1 MYKKIQRTSA
11 AVRVP
16 SLVSIALLLFLSIA
30 TAGAGAAPGSF
41 ANTFAGFFGF
51 TVPGVINIGS
61 AQTNSAILNAPLL
74 ADDFSY
80 PPGSLLT
87 NNGWTAHSG
96 AGTNPITVSSPGL
109 TYPGYLGSGIGNA
122 VTMTTSGEDVNR
134 TYAAQTMGSVYG
146 SLMVNISNAS
156 EAGDYFFHL
165 GPVAIGTTF
174 RARVFV
180 RDDASG
186 NLSFGISKASTP
198 DIVWTA
204 YSYAPNTTHL
214 LVAKYTIVDGATN
227 DTVSLFVNPALG
239 GAEPAA
245 TVTGT
250 DVSATDISPA
260 SFALRQ
266 GSTATSPT
274 LTADGV
280 RVVTAW
286 ADLSAS
292 CLTVTHLTGAQEV
305 PPNGSTATGVGTTSL
320 SDDETM
326 LFVDLNFTGL
336 GSNATAA
343 HIHGPAPA
351 GTNAGVLF
359 GLTGLPSATS
369 GSIPT
374 QSFALT
380 PTQLQQYKDGLF
392 YFNIHSVNF
401 PGGEIRGQIF
411 PSCGPAVV
419 QFSSAN
425 FAGNE
430 SDSAK
435 ITLTRAG
442 DTSGTSTVT
451 FSTVPGGTAT
461 GGAACD
467 MTVDYVTTSQTV
479 TFTSGETS
487 KTVNVTL
494 CPDLFAESAETVNLE
509 LTGPSA
515 GTTLGSQ
522 NTAVLSISDAA
533 SQNRNP
539 APIIVNGGS
548 PANLYPSTINVTGAP
563 TNVFRIRVTL
573 YDFLAT
579 PGNHVDVLLVGPNG
593 AKYLLMGHVGS
604 SVSRTSPVTLTF
616 HDGAANVLST
626 TSPLTSGIFLPT
638 NCDSANDFPSP
649 APAGPYVDPGCD
661 VERTEGETLY
671 GNFSQQDGNGV
682 WSLYVRDDEE
692 SGSVVVGTIM
702 GGWGIELLSVTSADA
717 TVSGRVITQ
726 TGNGLRGAKVTM
738 VDSLGRV
745 KTATTSSLGYYQFD
759 EIDTGETYIIGVAS
773 KRFRFSPRVVQ
784 VNDSL
789 TDVDF
794 VGIE

>member
-1 MYKKIQRTSA
+1 MFKKNQRTSA
-11 AVRVP
+11 AARVP
-16 SLVSIALLLFLSIA
+16 CLISIALLLFLSIA
-30 TAGAGAAPGSF
+30 TAGAGASPVILFNFFGGGAKPNMKSSTTSEPLNSTPQSLPFSQNWSNTGLITTNDDWSGVPGIEGYF
-41 ANTFAGFFGF
+41 IANGSSTTTAVDPQTILGDTFAGGGAPELDVIANLTATTSTAGGVGEFYTTSQSGEAGTDPVVGF
-51 TVPGVINIGS
+51 QGS
-61 AQTNSAILNAPLL
+61 ATADAPFLLISVITTGRSNITVAYNLRDIDCTTDNAIQPVALHYRVGNSGTYTNLPTGFVADATTGPSECSLVTPVNVSLPANADNQPVVQIRIMTTNAVSSDEWVGVDDIVFSSATPNCL
-74 ADDFSY
+74 
-80 PPGSLLT
+80 
-87 NNGWTAHSG
+87 
-96 AGTNPITVSSPGL
+96 TVSS
-109 TYPGYLGSGIGNA
+109 
-122 VTMTTSGEDVNR
+122 
-134 TYAAQTMGSVYG
+134 
-146 SLMVNISNAS
+146 
-156 EAGDYFFHL
+156 
-165 GPVAIGTTF
+165 
-174 RARVFV
+174 
-180 RDDASG
+180 
-186 NLSFGISKASTP
+186 
-198 DIVWTA
+198 
-204 YSYAPNTTHL
+204 
-214 LVAKYTIVDGATN
+214 
-227 DTVSLFVNPALG
+227 
-239 GAEPAA
+239 
-245 TVTGT
+245 
-250 DVSATDISPA
+250 
-260 SFALRQ
+260 
-266 GSTATSPT
+266 
-274 LTADGV
+274 
-280 RVVTAW
+280 
-286 ADLSAS
+286 
-292 CLTVTHLTGAQEV
+292 LTGSQEV
-305 PPNGSTATGVGTTSL
+305 PPAGSAATGTGTTWL
-320 SDDETM
+320 SNDETT
-326 LFVDLNFTGL
+326 LFVDLNFSGL

-343 HIHGPAPA
+343 HIHGPASA
-351 GTNAGVLF
+351 GTNADVLF

-451 FSTVPGGTAT
+451 FSTVAGGTAT
-461 GGAACD
+461 GGASCALG
-467 MTVDYVTTSQTV
+467 VDYITNSQSV

-494 CPDLFAESAETVNLE
+494 CPDLFAESTETVNLA

-539 APIIVNGGS
+539 APITVNSGS

-563 TNVFRIRVTL
+563 TSVFRIRVTL

-579 PGNHVDVLLVGPNG
+579 PGNHVDVLLVGPNE
-593 AKYLLMGHVGS
+593 AKYVLMGHVGS
-604 SVSRTSPVTLTF
+604 SVSQTSPVTLTF
-616 HDGAANVLST
+616 HDGAENVLPT
-626 TSPLTSGIFLPT
+626 ASPLTSGIFLPT
-638 NCDSANDFPSP
+638 NYDFANDFASP
-649 APAGPYVDPGCD
+649 APAGPYVDPGFD
-661 VERTEGETLY
+661 VERTTAETLFA
-671 GNFSQQDGNGV
+671 NFSQQDGNGV

-692 SGSVVVGTIM
+692 SGSVAVATIM

-726 TGNGLRGAKVTM
+726 EGSGLRGAKVTM
-738 VDSLGRV
+738 VDSLGRA
-745 KTATTSSLGYYQFD
+745 KTVTTSSLGYYQFD
-759 EIDTGETYIIGVAS
+759 EIETGGTYIIAVSS